1 MSIIFKVV
9 MRPTEQRVPNSPK
22 KCYRYLIT
30 LGQCVH
36 PVYLDQKLK
45 DPSLQSICDF
55 KIVIQNFMDKM
66 KELLQDMKP
75 MNIEGIGVSRLSM
88 RPKGADLIKN
98 ITVKRVRSLDI
109 FLLANKELCMYAT
122 HEEQASD
129 LFFMDDYDKDGT

>member
-9 MRPTEQRVPNSPK
+9 MRPAEQRVPNSPK
-22 KCYRYLIT
+22 KCYRCLIT

-45 DPSLQSICDF
+45 DPSLQSICDI
-55 KIVIQNFMDKM
+55 KIVIQNFVDKV

-98 ITVKRVRSLDI
+98 ITVKRVGSLDT
-109 FLLANKELCMYAT
+109 FLLANKELCMFAT

-129 LFFMDDYDKDGT
+129 LFFMDEYDKDGT